1 MSNSGLSRSEEEY
14 EQPGMENEAY
24 SVSPVLLSERNTY
37 LEGGKERQ
45 GLREEEEQQF
55 EEYFQLHKYKL
66 SCP

>member
-1 MSNSGLSRSEEEY
+1 
-14 EQPGMENEAY
+14 MENEAY